1 MLEEIVAYEK
11 YLLKFGVVERPF
23 MPNYDL
29 FAYTENEYLS
39 AISDILLESDLID
52 DEGVTIDYLLNN

>member
-23 MPNYDL
+23 MPNFDL

>member
-1 MLEEIVAYEK
+1 MLEEIAAYEK

-23 MPNYDL
+23 MPNFDL

-39 AISDILLESDLID
+39 AISDILLESDFID

>member
-23 MPNYDL
+23 MPNFDL

-39 AISDILLESDLID
+39 AISDIISETELID